1 MSTDESMK
9 PRTSQTGT
17 PISGT
22 HQEDSSGIWPVI
34 LRGLTLLTVVA
45 VIGIILWGPIAL
57 IRLLIDPAKYFLVQ
71 QVLFAIV
78 MITELALA
86 IITYIFAL
94 RWTLR
99 HIEAWRESG
108 QTSKVIAG
116 LVALTFVAL
125 ILALPVILALFFHI
139 GV

>member
-1 MSTDESMK
+1 MK
-9 PRTSQTGT
+9 PRTSQRGT

-22 HQEDSSGIWPVI
+22 CQQDSSGLWHLI
-34 LRGLTLLTVVA
+34 LRGLTLLIVVT
-45 VIGIILWGPIAL
+45 VIGIVLWGPIAL
-57 IRLLIDPAKYFLVQ
+57 IRLLIDPARYFLVQ
-71 QVLFAIV
+71 QCLFAIV
-78 MITELALA
+78 MIAELALA
-86 IITYIFAL
+86 LITYIFAL

-116 LVALTFVAL
+116 LIALTFVAL
-125 ILALPVILALFFHI
+125 ILDLPVILALFFHI